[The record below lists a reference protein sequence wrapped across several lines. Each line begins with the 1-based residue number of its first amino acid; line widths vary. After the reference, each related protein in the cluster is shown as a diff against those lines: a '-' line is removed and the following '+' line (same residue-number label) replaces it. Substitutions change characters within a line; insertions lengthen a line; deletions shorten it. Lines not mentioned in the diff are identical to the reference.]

1 MRDEETVK
9 RIPTLLVIVALLAL
23 AGGAYAALAASGG
36 ASGGGAPQRKAA
48 ARRTRLTAHGH
59 IRGLYPGAARKMRT
73 TVRNRAGRGIRVK
86 WIKTRIRSAS
96 ASCAAGNLV
105 AKRKHLRVPRIGAHG
120 VRRLG
125 IRIRLRG
132 TAPNACQQARW
143 PLRFKIKARVRG
155 GHR

>member
-1 MRDEETVK
+1 MVS
-9 RIPTLLVIVALLAL
+9 
-23 AGGAYAALAASGG
+23 AAQAE
-36 ASGGGAPQRKAA
+36 QQT
-48 ARRTRLTAHGH
+48 TRLTAHGH
-59 IRGLYPGAARKMRT
+59 IRGLYPGAARKMGT
-73 TVRNRAGRGIRVK
+73 TVRNRLGRGIRVK

-125 IRIRLRG
+125 IRVRLRG
-132 TAPNACQQARW
+132 TAPDPCQHTRW